1 MKKQTNSADTND
13 PAKRQAVIYA
23 RVSSKEQEKEG
34 YSIPAQIKMLKDYA
48 AQEGISVTQEY
59 IDVETAKTTGRAAFG
74 EMVAYLRAHPM
85 VRILLVEKTDRLYRN
100 LKDWVTIDELDAE
113 IHFPKEG
120 VILSRESRSSE
131 KFMHGIKVLMAKNY
145 IDNLSEEA
153 RKGQLEKAEQGVWPT
168 KAPLGYRN
176 ITGTDGR
183 KTIEADPEVASI
195 VSKLFSWY
203 ATGEHSLKDVT
214 RLARAEGLVYK
225 KSGNK
230 VPVSTVHTILR
241 NRIYT
246 GQFDWNGKRYEGKH
260 EPLVTIDLWE
270 RVQGVMDG
278 RNTKKPKRS
287 KHNFAFSGLIA
298 CAKCGCSVVGEIK
311 KQKYIYYHCTG
322 YADKCQGEPASCRRK
337 HVREEILEKQ
347 FTDMLGRL
355 HFDDEVLDWV
365 RDALHASHADER
377 REHEEAIK
385 RLEAENKRLGDR
397 INAMYVDKLD
407 GRVDT
412 AFFDKMSEEWREE
425 QNRCLREIERHQQAE
440 KSYMNEGI
448 QLLEL
453 ARNAQSLFERQDAR
467 EKRRLLNFVLSNC
480 TWEDGEVVA
489 TFKQPFDLLAETAT
503 IAALSSSNGGGNPT
517 KSEIWLGRED
527 SNLRM
532 PGSKPGALGHL
543 ATPHASGLRLICSEN
558 VCASSNAC
566 NREQQH
572 FGRSM

>member
-1 MKKQTNSADTND
+1 MKKKTDKPTNQASGEV
-13 PAKRQAVIYA
+13 RRAVIYA

-34 YSIPAQIKMLKDYA
+34 YSIPAQIKLLKDYA

-74 EMVAYLRAHPM
+74 EMVAYLRDHPM

-425 QNRCLREIERHQQAE
+425 QNRCLREIERHQHAE

-517 KSEIWLGRED
+517 KSEIWLGNLD
-527 SNLRM
+527 SNQDR
-532 PGSKPGALGHL
+532 
-543 ATPHASGLRLICSEN
+543 
-558 VCASSNAC
+558 
-566 NREQQH
+566 
-572 FGRSM
+572 RSQSPLFYR